1 MVRTTLAF
9 VAAALGVATLA
20 PPPAFAQARDKV
32 LIIYGDDK
40 CPVSNGEEIVI
51 CSRKAEAERYRIPE
65 ELRDSFKGARPSW
78 AERAQSIEYAGRG
91 GTQSCSPVGPGGAS
105 GCYNKI
111 VRQARAENKQDG
123 ADTAIK
129 F

>member
-1 MVRTTLAF
+1 MIRSRHEGHADGQDRTRFCRRRARHRLAR
-9 VAAALGVATLA
+9 AAAGIRPGA
-20 PPPAFAQARDKV
+20 
-32 LIIYGDDK
+32 
-40 CPVSNGEEIVI
+40 EIVV

-65 ELRDSFKGARPSW
+65 ELRESFKGARPSW

-111 VRQARAENKQDG
+111 VRQARGENKQDG
-123 ADTAIK
+123 ADTAGK